1 MSGNRDTSRESQI
14 TTDTDTIRGWGD
26 THELTPVR
34 YEEDGETRLA
44 LVRESEMGEHHDR
57 MDWGDFEGELRDRE
71 MVVVRHD
78 ESAGDVDVV
87 ERTEAVGTAALTTE
101 EVEEEL
107 IEGETIE
114 SEFTERAVVE
124 HTVVEEVTVES
135 EVTDREMVESDT
147 VDAELITRDVE
158 HCEVTSVDTTDAGI
172 EALGTFGT
180 GTRSD
185 LACDVAVT
193 IDEAWT
199 VTKENVERI
208 TIESR
213 IVEADVEETE
223 TVESDTVRETVDI
236 EGVERT
242 VLEGELVDS
251 PETARVAVEE
261 GNVESRFREDDAI
274 ETHLLRSQTIEEEVS
289 IRREVTGEIADA
301 ETLASETISHAA
313 VESEIV
319 DAADYDRELAVGPST
334 TADERTAGV
343 DDTETLEADEPATE
357 EPATAE
363 RSAGETA
370 RIEPTDDDVG
380 KTVVNASGDEVGMV
394 SAVENDRMYVDPH
407 PSITDRI
414 RTALGWGSDDDD
426 TYPVDE
432 EHVSRIEDDEVVLG
446 VDRQG

>member
-1 MSGNRDTSRESQI
+1 MSGERDTARQSQI
-14 TTDTDTIRGWGD
+14 TTDTETIRGWGD
-26 THELTPVR
+26 EHDMVPVR
-34 YEEDGETRLA
+34 YEEDGETRIA
-44 LVRESEMGEHHDR
+44 MVPEDEVGDR
-57 MDWGDFEGELRDRE
+57 HSRIDWDDFEREMHDRE
-71 MVVVRHD
+71 MVTVRHD
-78 ESAGDVDVV
+78 EREGEIEVVD
-87 ERTEAVGTAALTTE
+87 RTEAVGTAALSSE
-101 EVEEEL
+101 EVEEQL

-135 EVTDREMVESDT
+135 EVVDRELVESDT
-147 VDAELITRDVE
+147 VDAELVSREVE
-158 HCEVTSVDTTDAGI
+158 DCEVTSVDTTDAGI
-172 EALGTFGT
+172 EALDTFGT
-180 GTRSD
+180 GTRSEV
-185 LACDVAVT
+185 ACDVAVT

-213 IVEADVEETE
+213 VVQADVEETE
-223 TVESDTVRETVDI
+223 TVESDTVRETVDV

-251 PETARVAVEE
+251 PETAQVAVEE

-274 ETHLLRSQTIEEEVS
+274 ETHLFRSQVVEEDVS
-289 IRREVTGEIADA
+289 VRREVTGEITDA
-301 ETLASETISHAA
+301 ETLSSETISHKA

-319 DAADYDRELAVGPST
+319 DSDEYDAELVVEDRGAATGSA
-334 TADERTAGV
+334 AGV
-343 DDTETLEADEPATE
+343 EDTETLEADEPATD
-357 EPATAE
+357 EPATADE
-363 RSAGETA
+363 PA

-394 SAVENDRMYVDPH
+394 ASVENDRMYVDPH

-414 RTALGWGSDDDD
+414 RTALGWGNDDED

-432 EHVSRIEDDEVVLG
+432 DHVARIEDDEVVLG